1 MTLPPY
7 LNIHHGYKYVPNI
20 VRSVFTNPGTQ
31 RLLAA
36 STRRFE
42 AVTTPVFS
50 RLDPVPQ
57 HMKQIAVRAH
67 CKHKNNYYGIASSS
81 AVSSLL
87 SICEYHIPWCCIRGD
102 HPLRSWRSAAF
113 PLPSIFALAL
123 VLGMEQVL

>member
-31 RLLAA
+31 RLLAG

-42 AVTTPVFS
+42 VVTTPVFS

-57 HMKQIAVRAH
+57 HIKQIAVRAH
-67 CKHKNNYYGIASSS
+67 YKHKNNYYGIASSS